1 MNMTKENL
9 LKLSFVV
16 LIIAV
21 ILLVW
26 DGCSKKAQLSAF
38 QRDMSKFD
46 ISTQKFTQKLNE
58 NNQTIVQQEQ
68 LILSQKDAIAL
79 NLVEIDR
86 IKNIKS
92 QVRIKSVIDIDSVFI
107 PYITTE
113 IDTMYITNPCNFLE
127 KKFSLS
133 NEYYSFSGITK
144 KDGVLLDSVSFNNDM
159 SITIANKKWDSLK
172 RVSLL
177 LRWFIK
183 IHTS

>member
-68 LILSQKDAIAL
+68 LILWF
-79 NLVEIDR
+79 
-86 IKNIKS
+86 
-92 QVRIKSVIDIDSVFI
+92 SVCV
-107 PYITTE
+107 
-113 IDTMYITNPCNFLE
+113 
-127 KKFSLS
+127 
-133 NEYYSFSGITK
+133 
-144 KDGVLLDSVSFNNDM
+144 
-159 SITIANKKWDSLK
+159 
-172 RVSLL
+172 
-177 LRWFIK
+177 
-183 IHTS
+183 